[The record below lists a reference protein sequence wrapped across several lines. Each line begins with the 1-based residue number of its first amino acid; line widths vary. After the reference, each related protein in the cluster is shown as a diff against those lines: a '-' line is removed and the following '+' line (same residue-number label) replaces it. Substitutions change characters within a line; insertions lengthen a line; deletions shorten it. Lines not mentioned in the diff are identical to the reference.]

1 MHSTALCKA
10 FYHKP
15 TMENFLTCLW
25 VEVSQPQGA
34 AMAEARVTFFG
45 LQQRRRQVLFQR
57 FGSRKSKLKVLV
69 AAGGAILPGG
79 SWGVLLV
86 SFSF

>member
-1 MHSTALCKA
+1 MHSTALRKA

-34 AMAEARVTFFG
+34 ATAEARVTFFG
-45 LQQRRRQVLFQR
+45 LQQQPQVLFQR

-69 AAGGAILPGG
+69 AAGGAMLPGG

>member
-1 MHSTALCKA
+1 MHSTALHKA

-34 AMAEARVTFFG
+34 ATAEARVTFFG
-45 LQQRRRQVLFQR
+45 LQQQPQVLFQR

-69 AAGGAILPGG
+69 AAGGAMLPGG